1 MSDPVRFLHALAQ
14 TLSVTAVYGEGHPS
28 RERVADAAFAELD
41 ALCTGETLP
50 LFTFLDG
57 EVIYGRQS
65 LRELRDWE
73 WSTRLSDAGIGRI
86 EVERRLS
93 RGEFD
98 GVLQELQF
106 RLTGG
111 HPGSAAQRQ
120 MRDLGVRFGAV
131 GVDHAVAEILAEVTG
146 GDGASL
152 TDEVETLCWMH
163 EEIASGR
170 ALPMLEAEAVV
181 RSLSVAM
188 HGESGMLLPL
198 LQLKEYDQYTTTHSL
213 NVSVL
218 AMALAETLGLSPRE
232 VRAIGVSALLHD
244 IGKTAIPL
252 EVLTKPGR
260 LTDEERRLMN
270 RHPEDG
276 ARLILA
282 SDADLDL
289 AAVVAYEHHIMIDGR
304 GYPALHYC
312 RACAFGS
319 RLVHVC
325 DVFDALSTRRP
336 YREAWPQEQTLAY
349 LEARAGTEFDPA
361 LVTAFATMMR
371 GGSAR
376 VLRLAP
382 DGARPT

>member
-14 TLSVTAVYGEGHPS
+14 ALSVTALYGEGHPS
-28 RERVADAAFAELD
+28 RERVADAAFEELD

-50 LFTFLDG
+50 FFTFLDG

-65 LRELRDWE
+65 LRDLREWE
-73 WSTRLSDAGIGRI
+73 WSTRLSEAGIGRL

-98 GVLQELQF
+98 GVLQELQM
-106 RLTGG
+106 RLTGASA
-111 HPGSAAQRQ
+111 GSAAQRQ

-131 GVDHAVAEILAEVTG
+131 GVDGEVAAIIAQVSS
-146 GDGASL
+146 GDSTSL

-244 IGKTAIPL
+244 IGKTAIPI

-260 LTDEERRLMN
+260 LSDEERRLMN

-289 AAVVAYEHHIMIDGR
+289 AAVVAYEHHIMLDGR
-304 GYPALHYC
+304 GYPSLHYC

-361 LVTAFATMMR
+361 LVAAFARMMR
-371 GGSAR
+371 GSTTR
-376 VLRLAP
+376 VLRLDP
-382 DGARPT
+382 QGALPV